1 MAVDMFLELDGIKGE
16 TKDSKFASK
25 GAIDVLSF
33 SWGCS
38 QTGTFGAGGGGGAGK
53 VSYSDLNIMMAVCK
67 ASAQL
72 MQRCATGDHI
82 AKGTLTVRKAGK
94 EQQEFY
100 SVKLTD
106 LLVSSYQTSGSSEV
120 PHDSISL
127 NFAKIEF
134 EYKPQKH
141 DGSLDGPVYGKWN
154 ISENKTW

>member
-16 TKDSKFASK
+16 TKDGKFASK

-53 VSYSDLNIMMAVCK
+53 VAYSYLNIMMNVCK

-100 SVKLTD
+100 TVKLTD
-106 LLVSSYQTSGSSEV
+106 LLVSSYQTSGASEV
-120 PHDSISL
+120 PTDSISL

-134 EYKPQKH
+134 EYKPQKP